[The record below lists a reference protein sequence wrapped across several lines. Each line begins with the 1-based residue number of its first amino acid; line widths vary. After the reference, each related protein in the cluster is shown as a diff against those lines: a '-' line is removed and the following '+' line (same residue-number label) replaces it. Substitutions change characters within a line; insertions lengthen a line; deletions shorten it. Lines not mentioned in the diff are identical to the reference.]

1 MGGFVPRAIFNEDM
15 ILAGTMIKAGY
26 GIAYAADA
34 KVIHSHNYSG
44 RQQFH
49 RNFDLAVSQKD
60 HPEIFAGISSESEG
74 IRLVISTVKYL
85 LKNKKGME
93 IPGLIVQSGCKFL
106 GYKLGLHYEKLPE
119 WLILRCTMNKT
130 YWKSQKNA

>member
-1 MGGFVPRAIFNEDM
+1 
-15 ILAGTMIKAGY
+15 
-26 GIAYAADA
+26 
-34 KVIHSHNYSG
+34 
-44 RQQFH
+44 
-49 RNFDLAVSQKD
+49 
-60 HPEIFAGISSESEG
+60 
-74 IRLVISTVKYL
+74 
-85 LKNKKGME
+85 ME